1 MDDELKRPVMRNE
14 EVCKFV
20 SKATNEPCSSGDA
33 RVANILKYDS
43 NEDGRL
49 ERDDFIEF
57 YRQSCFQKIQVVRNN
72 LYKYN
77 YNSSLRLM
85 PQNGEDDNIL

>member
-1 MDDELKRPVMRNE
+1 MPLLNEEGTDINKRAMFIFDQMFHSFAVMDDELKKPVMRNE

-20 SKATNEPCSSGDA
+20 SKATNEPCSSGDS

-57 YRQSCFQKIQVVRNN
+57 YR
-72 LYKYN
+72 
-77 YNSSLRLM
+77 
-85 PQNGEDDNIL
+85 